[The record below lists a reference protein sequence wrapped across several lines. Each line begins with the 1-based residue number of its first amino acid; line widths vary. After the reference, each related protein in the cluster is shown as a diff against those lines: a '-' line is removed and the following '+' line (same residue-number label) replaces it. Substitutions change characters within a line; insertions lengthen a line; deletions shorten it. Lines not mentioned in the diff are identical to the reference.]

1 MKVKHVTR
9 VGALV
14 LVAAASAIQT
24 SCAQQN
30 AAPAMSPAMA
40 PARSGPAV
48 GGYLPAAAV
57 PSSGALAPTPP
68 APGSGAMAR
77 DEEVSK
83 SALAMHGTPR
93 WEMATNDAV
102 LSFPQAAQTFSC
114 ALNLPVSEEKT
125 PKIIALLRRTLVD
138 AGRATSEA
146 KQLYMRTRP
155 FAVNGKPTCTPDRED
170 ALRKDGSYPSG
181 HASVGYAFGLVL
193 SEVVPDRTTEL
204 VARGRAFGQSRL
216 VCNVHWQSDVL
227 EGQMISSAVVA
238 RLNAEP
244 AFRSDVAAARAEA
257 EALRAQGLTSTQN
270 CASETA
276 TLKSWK

>member
-1 MKVKHVTR
+1 MKIR
-9 VGALV
+9 SWLRIGMCALT
-14 LVAAASAIQT
+14 AG
-24 SCAQQN
+24 
-30 AAPAMSPAMA
+30 APAMSWAQEKSTPAISPAMA
-40 PARSGPAV
+40 PRNQSAPMA
-48 GGYLPAAAV
+48 GYLTSAAI
-57 PSSGALAPTPP
+57 PSSGKLAPAPP
-68 APGSGAMAR
+68 VAGSGAMAR

-83 SALAMHGTPR
+83 SALAMHGTSR
-93 WEMATNDAV
+93 WDLAINDSV

-125 PKIIALLRRTLVD
+125 PKLIALMRRTLAD

-155 FAVNGKPTCTPDRED
+155 FAVNGKPLCTPDRED

-181 HASVGYAFGLVL
+181 HASIGFAFGLVL
-193 SEVVPDRTTEL
+193 SEVAPERATEL

-227 EGQMISSAVVA
+227 EGQMISAAVVA

-244 AFRSDVAAARAEA
+244 TFRADVAAARAEA
-257 EALRAQGLTSTQN
+257 DALRAQGLTSTGN
-270 CASETA
+270 CAAEA
-276 TLKSWK
+276 EALKSWQ